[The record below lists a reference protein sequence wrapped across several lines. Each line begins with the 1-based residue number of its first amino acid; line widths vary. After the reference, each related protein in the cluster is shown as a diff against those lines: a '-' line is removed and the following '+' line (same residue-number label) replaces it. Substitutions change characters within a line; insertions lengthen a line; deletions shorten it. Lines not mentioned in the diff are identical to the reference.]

1 MEDIFHL
8 NCAPSR
14 DCHILKNKSRKNRF
28 YIPMY
33 FSLKVQSY
41 VLICCDIHQFSA
53 SNSKQKTKSN
63 MSQVGKIPFFTN
75 LQCESAMPWEELT
88 NQLEI
93 GIKRFSNGEIEQP
106 VRAMLP
112 ITEHS
117 GFLGK
122 FFFFDRER
130 RELVVRVLS

>member
-1 MEDIFHL
+1 MRLHVIVTFWKTNAEKTGFTYVL
-8 NCAPSR
+8 
-14 DCHILKNKSRKNRF
+14 
-28 YIPMY
+28 
-33 FSLKVQSY
+33 QSY
-41 VLICCDIHQFSA
+41 VLICCDIHQFGN
-53 SNSKQKTKSN
+53 SNSKLSSKSN
-63 MSQVGKIPFFTN
+63 MSAVGKIPFFTN

-112 ITEHS
+112 ISEHS

-122 FFFFDRER
+122 F
-130 RELVVRVLS
+130 

>member
-1 MEDIFHL
+1 M
-8 NCAPSR
+8 
-14 DCHILKNKSRKNRF
+14 
-28 YIPMY
+28 
-33 FSLKVQSY
+33 
-41 VLICCDIHQFSA
+41 SA
-53 SNSKQKTKSN
+53 
-63 MSQVGKIPFFTN
+63 VGKIPFFTN

-122 FFFFDRER
+122 FNFFFDRE
-130 RELVVRVLS
+130 LVSFPIFRYVFYYLFDCGLS

>member
-1 MEDIFHL
+1 MSHFEKQIQKKTGFT
-8 NCAPSR
+8 
-14 DCHILKNKSRKNRF
+14 
-28 YIPMY
+28 
-33 FSLKVQSY
+33 Y

-53 SNSKQKTKSN
+53 LNSKHRTKSN
-63 MSQVGKIPFFTN
+63 MSAVGKIPFFTN

-122 FFFFDRER
+122 FF
-130 RELVVRVLS
+130 LTASSYCVLYLSK

>member
-1 MEDIFHL
+1 M
-8 NCAPSR
+8 
-14 DCHILKNKSRKNRF
+14 
-28 YIPMY
+28 
-33 FSLKVQSY
+33 
-41 VLICCDIHQFSA
+41 SA
-53 SNSKQKTKSN
+53 
-63 MSQVGKIPFFTN
+63 VGKIPFFTN

-122 FFFFDRER
+122 FFFD
-130 RELVVRVLS
+130 RELVYRCLIRFFLFLTATLRNLFQHYISDYQHEFELCIMIVVHTYLFDS

>member
-1 MEDIFHL
+1 
-8 NCAPSR
+8 
-14 DCHILKNKSRKNRF
+14 
-28 YIPMY
+28 MY
-33 FSLKVQSY
+33 LHQSY

-53 SNSKQKTKSN
+53 LNSKHRTKSN
-63 MSQVGKIPFFTN
+63 MSAVGKIPFFTN

-122 FFFFDRER
+122 FFFF
-130 RELVVRVLS
+130 

>member
-1 MEDIFHL
+1 MSIFHS
-8 NCAPSR
+8 NCAPLS
-14 DCHILKNKSRKNRF
+14 DCHILENKSGKNRF
-28 YIPMY
+28 YIHT
-33 FSLKVQSY
+33 SGSV
-41 VLICCDIHQFSA
+41 ICINLLRYPSSA
-53 SNSKQKTKSN
+53 SNSKHKTKSN
-63 MSQVGKIPFFTN
+63 MSAVGKIPFFTN

-122 FFFFDRER
+122 FNFLF
-130 RELVVRVLS
+130 

>member
-1 MEDIFHL
+1 MISINLVLQTVNTEQ
-8 NCAPSR
+8 
-14 DCHILKNKSRKNRF
+14 
-28 YIPMY
+28 
-33 FSLKVQSY
+33 KV
-41 VLICCDIHQFSA
+41 IMSA
-53 SNSKQKTKSN
+53 
-63 MSQVGKIPFFTN
+63 VGKIPFFTN

-122 FFFFDRER
+122 LFF
-130 RELVVRVLS
+130 LTASSYRVLYLSK

>member
-1 MEDIFHL
+1 MISINL
-8 NCAPSR
+8 
-14 DCHILKNKSRKNRF
+14 
-28 YIPMY
+28 
-33 FSLKVQSY
+33 
-41 VLICCDIHQFSA
+41 VLQTV
-53 SNSKQKTKSN
+53 NTGQKSN
-63 MSQVGKIPFFTN
+63 MSAVGKIPFFTN

-122 FFFFDRER
+122 FNF
-130 RELVVRVLS
+130 